1 MPVKSIRQGDL
12 TPEEFM
18 LLYERKAM
26 GKRFEDVAPLIE
38 DDAVFFFNDGSHV
51 GAESIKA
58 AFEKT
63 WALGIQDERYWSD
76 NFRWL
81 LKEELVAV
89 CTFAFHWTGVVKG
102 ELKELGAGRGTCV
115 LRKSGSDWRI
125 VHEHLSAEPRRQ
137 S

>member
-1 MPVKSIRQGDL
+1 
-12 TPEEFM
+12 
-18 LLYERKAM
+18 M

-38 DDAVFFFNDGSHV
+38 DDAEFFFNDGSYL

-76 NFRWL
+76 DIRWL
-81 LKEELVAV
+81 LKGERVAV
-89 CTFAFHWTGVVKG
+89 CTFAFHWTGAVKG
-102 ELKELGAGRGTCV
+102 KLEELGAGRGTCV
-115 LRKSGSDWRI
+115 LRKSGSGWRI
-125 VHEHLSAEPRRQ
+125 VHEHLSAEPRHQ